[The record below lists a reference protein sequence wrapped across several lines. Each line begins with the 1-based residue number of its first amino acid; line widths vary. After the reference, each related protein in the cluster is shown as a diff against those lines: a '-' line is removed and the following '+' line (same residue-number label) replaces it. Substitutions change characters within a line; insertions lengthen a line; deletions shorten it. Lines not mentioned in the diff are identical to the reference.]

1 MLVVDVFNDILVDVN
16 TKVGEIILY
25 ELSRLIKKQ
34 MNLLSYLIAHCCFQ
48 LAEAQVDCYELCI
61 RS

>member
-1 MLVVDVFNDILVDVN
+1 MLVLGVFNDILVDVN
-16 TKVGEIILY
+16 TKVDEIILY

-34 MNLLSYLIAHCCFQ
+34 MNSFSYLIVHCCFQ
-48 LAEAQVDCYELCI
+48 PAEAQVDCYALRI